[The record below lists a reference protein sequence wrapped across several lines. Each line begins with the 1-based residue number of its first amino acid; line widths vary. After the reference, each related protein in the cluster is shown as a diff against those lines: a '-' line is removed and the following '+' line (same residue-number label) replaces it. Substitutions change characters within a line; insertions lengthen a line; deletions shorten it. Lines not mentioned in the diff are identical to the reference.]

1 MDDGIG
7 KEITTQIR
15 TTMKTNKTFY
25 TDSNGRDFIKRV
37 CQFLLSALIYFLQVK
52 FSCITDDWNDVN
64 SNNKTSCLSCLFI
77 LFFPGEGAEYLGQG
91 IITRIRELKILMVIK
106 TENFNGDI
114 WKRNLQG
121 KLD

>member
-37 CQFLLSALIYFLQVK
+37 CQYLIPTVYMICSILVR
-52 FSCITDDWNDVN
+52 FSCVSDNWNAVKVLEW
-64 SNNKTSCLSCLFI
+64 NKT
-77 LFFPGEGAEYLGQG
+77 
-91 IITRIRELKILMVIK
+91 T
-106 TENFNGDI
+106 
-114 WKRNLQG
+114 
-121 KLD
+121 